1 MDKVTR
7 IGVSLD
13 PDLLL
18 EFDGLIERKGYGSRS
33 EALRDLIRDAL
44 AEEEWKNPEEEV
56 VGTITLI
63 YDHHTGGVKEKL
75 MELQHHMHHL
85 ISSSI
90 HVHLDLD
97 RCLEILLV
105 NGKLKDLKK
114 LSEELMSIRGVLRG
128 KLTMASTTTTH
139 MHHIGHLHGHE

>member
-7 IGVSLD
+7 IGVSLE
-13 PDLLL
+13 PDLLE
-18 EFDGLIERKGYGSRS
+18 EFDKLIERKSYGNRS
-33 EALRDLIRDAL
+33 EAIRDLIRDAL

-75 MELQHHMHHL
+75 MELQHQRHEY

-90 HVHLDLD
+90 HIHLDLD

-105 NGKLKDLKK
+105 TGKLIELKK

-139 MHHIGHLHGHE
+139 MHHIGHLHSHQ